1 MIDGEF
7 SGGKVLQRRT
17 HRLEERD
24 AVTVV

>member
-1 MIDGEF
+1 MIDREF
-7 SGGKVLQRRT
+7 SGGKILQRSA